1 MLDLSLQGQE
11 MDIFPRML
19 CIDFRCYLS
28 VSSLGL
34 ARNPKKDRKGQ
45 FYKTFWQI
53 KPFLW
58 CWRLPYQGIGLKKDP
73 HLRHLC
79 RVFLRPAKDPCSC
92 TQSLPNMRILWDL
105 VTIPLGIFDLPDFIH
120 FLSIIARI
128 VLGPETPTPRKPWY
142 LYKRPGKM
150 RKMRVI
156 TPNFW
161 GSHHLWGVSWLWF
174 VSPFPSQ
181 SRRSLIWLSC
191 TQ

>member
-58 CWRLPYQGIGLKKDP
+58 CWRLPYQGIGLKK
-73 HLRHLC
+73 
-79 RVFLRPAKDPCSC
+79 RP
-92 TQSLPNMRILWDL
+92 T
-105 VTIPLGIFDLPDFIH
+105 
-120 FLSIIARI
+120 
-128 VLGPETPTPRKPWY
+128 PETPVPCIPSPCE
-142 LYKRPGKM
+142 RPLQLHPIFAQNEDLMG
-150 RKMRVI
+150 
-156 TPNFW
+156 PGDHSF
-161 GSHHLWGVSWLWF
+161 GYLWF
-174 VSPFPSQ
+174 AGLH
-181 SRRSLIWLSC
+181 SLPQHYCKDCAGPRNPNPKETMIFI
-191 TQ
+191 QKAR